1 MIVLGTVQAEP
12 LVTQV
17 TVLALFALAIVIGV
31 YGLVAG
37 IVKLDDAGL
46 YLLKKSV
53 SGKFDT
59 IQRAAGS
66 GCWVL
71 HHF

>member
-17 TVLALFALAIVIGV
+17 TVLSLCALAIVI
-31 YGLVAG
+31 GLVAG